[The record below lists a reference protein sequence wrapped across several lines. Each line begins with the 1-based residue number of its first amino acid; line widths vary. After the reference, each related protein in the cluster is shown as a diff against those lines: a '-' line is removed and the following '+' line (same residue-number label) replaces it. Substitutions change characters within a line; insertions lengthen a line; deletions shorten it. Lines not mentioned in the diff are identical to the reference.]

1 MIKHLTRGL
10 IVPILALVMG
20 LFVLTAPTNAEAS
33 TLKVQQGADVR
44 GAGADIYG
52 DTIIFHYQAVKLAP
66 GSKIV
71 VQLEKCGGGWSK
83 SRVIS
88 GKGTFRFSLTKKTH
102 PLPQY
107 PGARITVTAPG
118 YKPLI
123 RGVGWLLK
131 GKAHC

>member
-1 MIKHLTRGL
+1 MVKRLIRGL
-10 IVPILALVMG
+10 IVPVLAVLLCLVAISSSANG
-20 LFVLTAPTNAEAS
+20 SES
-33 TLKVQQGADVR
+33 SLKVQHGDVR

-52 DTIIFHYQAVKLAP
+52 NTIVFHYQAVKLAP

-83 SRVIS
+83 SRVIQ
-88 GKGTFRFSLTKKTH
+88 GQGTFHFSLTKKSH
-102 PLPQY
+102 PLPKY

-123 RGVGWLLK
+123 RGVGWLLN